1 MNIVLTNL
9 HKSLFNYASRLVNN
23 SALQVQQDGLS
34 AEGRPPANV
43 LHSMTFFV
51 PLTLTLTQ

>member
-9 HKSLFNYASRLVNN
+9 HKWLLDYTARLVNN

-43 LHSMTFFV
+43 LHSMTFFLPV
-51 PLTLTLTQ
+51 TLTLTQ